1 MTNQAYNNE
10 QCLEMS
16 ESSTKSHPTVTV
28 LGTGDFGKALAQ
40 RLSSVGY
47 DVVIG
52 SRSPEKRSAS
62 LSLNYRVLPNDE
74 AIDHS
79 EIIFFA
85 IPRDGYGHMV
95 QSLSTRL
102 KNKIV
107 VDVSNRTQAFSHGP
121 SNAEYLASLA
131 PGARV
136 VKGFNVISAW
146 TLEMDVYG
154 GSRMVY
160 ICGDDSQ
167 AKEKVCFCVSQCL
180 FIVIVCAIWFRFT
193 Y

>member
-1 MTNQAYNNE
+1 MTSNGYINE
-10 QCLEMS
+10 QMLEMDDLPNV
-16 ESSTKSHPTVTV
+16 SHPTVTV
-28 LGTGDFGKALAQ
+28 LGTGDFGKALTQ
-40 RLSSVGY
+40 RLSLVGY
-47 DVVIG
+47 EVVIG
-52 SRSPEKRSAS
+52 SRSPEKRR
-62 LSLNYRVLPNDE
+62 LSLPLNYHVLPVDE
-74 AIDHS
+74 AINHS

-85 IPRDGYGHMV
+85 IPPDGYDQMV
-95 QSLSTRL
+95 QSLNTRL
-102 KNKIV
+102 KNKVI

-146 TLEMDVYG
+146 TLEKDIYG

-160 ICGDDSQ
+160 LCGDDSQ
-167 AKEKVCFCVSQCL
+167 AKEKVCLFSSDHR
-180 FIVIVCAIWFRFT
+180 FIVIFFDSSVLF